1 MHAQRTTRPGS
12 IQSGSVTV
20 PGPTATTLPRPHV
33 SRGWKNRF
41 TCLRVH
47 CLHGACTW
55 ERRIPGLRR
64 ADAER
69 VVLHQVGTD
78 GRNSRLE
85 SVGPGHKGSEAQ
97 ADGLLGGGDQRAL
110 IPNGLE
116 LNMRVFVQLCET

>member
-1 MHAQRTTRPGS
+1 MRSEQLDLAPF
-12 IQSGSVTV
+12 
-20 PGPTATTLPRPHV
+20 
-33 SRGWKNRF
+33 SRGQLRYPVQQLQHSPVP

-85 SVGPGHKGSEAQ
+85 SVGPGHKGREAQ

-110 IPNGLE
+110 IANIE
-116 LNMRVFVQLCET
+116 IVHIWWAE

>member
-1 MHAQRTTRPGS
+1 MKQPLIACAANNSTWLHSVGVSYGTRSNSYNTP
-12 IQSGSVTV
+12 
-20 PGPTATTLPRPHV
+20 P
-33 SRGWKNRF
+33 SR
-41 TCLRVH
+41 
-47 CLHGACTW
+47 TW

-85 SVGPGHKGSEAQ
+85 SVGPGHKGREAQ

-110 IPNGLE
+110 IANIE
-116 LNMRVFVQLCET
+116 IVHIWWAE